1 MTQHSQLVKN
11 TTIYALG
18 DIVPRLLSFISFPIL
33 TTYLLPLDYGII
45 SYVNTINTF
54 LMVASFMCVNTY
66 YLVYYYKQDSP
77 QKQRELLGNLSIFV
91 LLLNVLIALM
101 LFLLGKPFFG
111 LIEGNIDFFPYI
123 AIGVATN
130 FFGTFA
136 VLPSALYRL
145 LERPIVLVSL
155 NIARGVI
162 ALALTMILV
171 ICYDYTALGVLY
183 ANLVVNFLFA
193 IIFGAITWRK
203 ALFAFNWTQIRSAL
217 RFSLPLVPGSIAYYL
232 ISMSDRI
239 LIDKYLSPT
248 ELGIYS
254 TAATLALLLNIV
266 SYGAYKAFEPHIF
279 KTFSDTDFNIGFRKI
294 RDGLLVIYL
303 MGAMCLAV
311 FAEEFFDIF
320 AAAEYHTA
328 YIYVAPI
335 VVGVFLSS
343 MMMLYSTVIT
353 ARGKT
358 FTNSMLTIVGGALSI
373 TLNNYLLPVMG
384 LFGACAVSATT
395 YFLMYMAT
403 IYFSKI
409 SISQLF
415 PLISLLVVALV
426 TYFTVY
432 VLSIDSIVYS
442 ILVKSAIVL
451 LTLCVVA
458 LLMRVN
464 IVKFLGSLF
473 KKS

>member
-1 MTQHSQLVKN
+1 
-11 TTIYALG
+11 
-18 DIVPRLLSFISFPIL
+18 
-33 TTYLLPLDYGII
+33 
-45 SYVNTINTF
+45 
-54 LMVASFMCVNTY
+54 
-66 YLVYYYKQDSP
+66 
-77 QKQRELLGNLSIFV
+77 
-91 LLLNVLIALM
+91 
-101 LFLLGKPFFG
+101 
-111 LIEGNIDFFPYI
+111 
-123 AIGVATN
+123 
-130 FFGTFA
+130 
-136 VLPSALYRL
+136 
-145 LERPIVLVSL
+145 
-155 NIARGVI
+155 
-162 ALALTMILV
+162 
-171 ICYDYTALGVLY
+171 
-183 ANLVVNFLFA
+183 
-193 IIFGAITWRK
+193 
-203 ALFAFNWTQIRSAL
+203 
-217 RFSLPLVPGSIAYYL
+217 
-232 ISMSDRI
+232 
-239 LIDKYLSPT
+239 
-248 ELGIYS
+248 
-254 TAATLALLLNIV
+254 
-266 SYGAYKAFEPHIF
+266 
-279 KTFSDTDFNIGFRKI
+279 
-294 RDGLLVIYL
+294 
-303 MGAMCLAV
+303 
-311 FAEEFFDIF
+311 
-320 AAAEYHTA
+320 
-328 YIYVAPI
+328 YVAPI

-415 PLISLLVVALV
+415 PLLSLLVVALV